1 MNVVPYKDMNWQK
14 KIIKRKLTNLILI
27 LILWSDT

>member
-14 KIIKRKLTNLILI
+14 INNKKETHK
-27 LILWSDT
+27 SDLVVRYLALL